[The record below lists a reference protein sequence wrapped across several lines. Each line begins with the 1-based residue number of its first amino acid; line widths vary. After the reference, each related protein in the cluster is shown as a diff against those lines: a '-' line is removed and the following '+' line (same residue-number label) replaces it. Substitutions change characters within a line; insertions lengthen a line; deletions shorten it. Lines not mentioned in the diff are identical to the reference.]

1 MSDYYEFV
9 KNYMSVNECNHA
21 CKYCK
26 IGHSFYLNREDCDGI
41 YWFYET
47 EDFIISIHD
56 FFIKKE
62 IMQTKFPNMDNFM
75 LFSSSYIITANGES
89 FNPYQT
95 LTSNV
100 LYIIDLK
107 NVYKD
112 YRFLLHAGSPYLSV
126 EINFKKQM
134 IENSLGQLKCKKK
147 IFYSDIFFDTKSI
160 ITKSLEPLA
169 KDILNCKMESPA
181 AEMFFE
187 AKAKEWLSLTIDAF
201 LSRKDTSLSE
211 DDNKSIKNVAKYL
224 DDHYA
229 INVPQETL
237 EKIAMMSGTKLK
249 KLFKQKYQMSITEY
263 SQRKRMNMAEIL
275 LLNSNLKIKD
285 IAESVGYSSH
295 SKFTTCYK
303 KYKGV
308 YPKDIK
314 KHSAQNSIIDCS
326 TCKEQGYIK

>member
-1 MSDYYEFV
+1 MTDFYKFV
-9 KNYMSVNECNHA
+9 KDYMKVSECKKI

-26 IGHSFYLNREDCDGI
+26 IGHSFFLDTDEAKGI

-47 EDFIISIHD
+47 EDFIVSIHD

-62 IMQTKFPNMDNFM
+62 MIKTNLPKMDEFM
-75 LFSSSYIITANGES
+75 LFSSSYLITANGES

-100 LYIIDLK
+100 LYIMDLNNIK
-107 NVYKD
+107 NH
-112 YRFLLHAGSPYLSV
+112 RFLLHAGSPYLSV
-126 EINFKKQM
+126 EINFKNKM
-134 IENSLGQLKCKKK
+134 IQKYMNSLKDKVS
-147 IFYSDIFFDTKSI
+147 YSDIFFNTRSI

-181 AEMFFE
+181 AEIFFE

-201 LSRKDTSLSE
+201 LTQKDNFLSE
-211 DDNKSIKNVAKYL
+211 DDNKAIKNVAKYL
-224 DDHYA
+224 DDHYS

-237 EKIAMMSGTKLK
+237 EKISMMSGTKLK
-249 KLFKQKYQMSITEY
+249 KLFRQKYQMSITEY
-263 SQRKRMNMAEIL
+263 SQRRRMNIAETL

-285 IAESVGYSSH
+285 VAEAVGYSSH
-295 SKFTTCYK
+295 SKFSTYYK

-314 KHSAQNSIIDCS
+314 KHAYEKPFINDCF
-326 TCKEQGYIK
+326 CFKDKN

>member
-1 MSDYYEFV
+1 MSDFCEFV
-9 KNYMSVNECNHA
+9 KNYMQLYECDKIF
-21 CKYCK
+21 KYCK
-26 IGHSFYLNREDCDGI
+26 IGQHFCMNRDDVEGV

-47 EDFIISIHD
+47 EDFIVSIHD
-56 FFIKKE
+56 FFVKKE
-62 IMQTKFPNMDNFM
+62 MMQSTFPDMEDFM
-75 LFSSSYIITANGES
+75 LFSSSYIISANGES
-89 FNPYQT
+89 FNPYKT

-107 NVYKD
+107 NLKD
-112 YRFLLHAGSPYLSV
+112 YRLLLHAGSPYLSV
-126 EINFKKQM
+126 EINFKKVM
-134 IENSLGQLKCKKK
+134 IEKYMSSLRNTNRVC
-147 IFYSDIFFDTKSI
+147 YSDIFFNTKST

-181 AEMFFE
+181 AEIFFE

-201 LSRKDTSLSE
+201 LSRKNALLSE
-211 DDNKSIKNVAKYL
+211 DDDKAIENVAKYL

-237 EKIAMMSGTKLK
+237 GKIAMMSGTKLK

-263 SQRKRMNMAEIL
+263 SQRKRMNIAELL

-295 SKFTTCYK
+295 SKFSTCYK

-314 KHSAQNSIIDCS
+314 KHSSKKSLSADCICNKSI
-326 TCKEQGYIK
+326 

>member
-1 MSDYYEFV
+1 MSDFYQFV
-9 KNYMSVNECNHA
+9 KEYMKVCECEKT

-26 IGHSFYLNREDCDGI
+26 IGHNFCIDTDEAKGV

-47 EDFIISIHD
+47 EDFIVSIHD

-62 IMQTKFPNMDNFM
+62 MIQTNFPNMDEFM

-100 LYIIDLK
+100 LYIIDLNNVSK
-107 NVYKD
+107 N

-134 IENSLGQLKCKKK
+134 IEKYLDSLKDKVS
-147 IFYSDIFFDTKSI
+147 YSDIFFNTKLM
-160 ITKSLEPLA
+160 ITKALEHLA

-181 AEMFFE
+181 AEIFFE

-201 LSRKDTSLSE
+201 LTRKNSFLSE
-211 DDNKSIKNVAKYL
+211 DDNKAIKNVAKYL

-237 EKIAMMSGTKLK
+237 EKISMMSGTKLK

-263 SQRKRMNMAEIL
+263 SQRRRMNIAEIL
-275 LLNSNLKIKD
+275 LLNSNLKIKE

-295 SKFTTCYK
+295 SKFSTYYK

-314 KHSAQNSIIDCS
+314 KQVSEKLFIDNCD
-326 TCKEQGYIK
+326 CFKDK

>member
-1 MSDYYEFV
+1 MSDFYGFV
-9 KNYMSVNECNHA
+9 KDYMQICECDKLS
-21 CKYCK
+21 KYCK
-26 IGHSFYLNREDCDGI
+26 IGHNVCINRDDAEGI
-41 YWFYET
+41 YWFYES
-47 EDFIISIHD
+47 EDFIVSIHD

-62 IMQTKFPNMDNFM
+62 MVQTKCPDMNDFM
-75 LFSSSYIITANGES
+75 RFSSSYIITANGES

-107 NVYKD
+107 NAYKD

-126 EINFKKQM
+126 EINFKQPM
-134 IENSLGQLKCKKK
+134 IEKYMSSLTDKNTVC
-147 IFYSDIFFDTKSI
+147 YSDIFFDTKSI
-160 ITKSLEPLA
+160 ITKALEPLA

-181 AEMFFE
+181 AEIFFE
-187 AKAKEWLSLTIDAF
+187 AKAKEWLSLTINAF
-201 LSRKDTSLSE
+201 LSKKNSSLSE
-211 DDNKSIKNVAKYL
+211 SDDKAIRNVAKYL

-229 INVPQETL
+229 INVHQETL

-275 LLNSNLKIKD
+275 LLNSNLNIKE

-295 SKFTTCYK
+295 SKFSTYYK
-303 KYKGV
+303 KYKGT

-314 KHSAQNSIIDCS
+314 RHVSKKITD
-326 TCKEQGYIK
+326 TCNCDK